1 MAASDPEDQVFQ
13 EDDDPDPEF
22 ERKMEESYAVTPT
35 QKKESS
41 RPNSSS
47 SNRPQTASRYRSDDH
62 DSPKIGG
69 LLKSASDK
77 FEENPSSKALLI
89 YAKVANHLTSR
100 HIPKTRLALNVPEIA
115 TAEEFK
121 NGMERLG
128 LPLSAEEVGVI
139 FRDNGVQKG
148 KSVRSAEVFAKV
160 MAEERV
166 EEDEPPRGFPV
177 ALDAA
182 EAVKYETEKV
192 TSMQLLTDSQPKMA
206 SRIIQQ
212 RLKSAKER
220 PMSSSNKGTSARS
233 FRPTT
238 ALTKP
243 STKSQRISGLDID
256 QEMRSLERR
265 EQKLLT
271 EDTDVEVKTKK
282 FLRQTLARQKE
293 TERELALTVDKCK
306 KEFEYECLHKMGEAN
321 EIAQNEGLQTAFR
334 AIKKEDG
341 TTMCHMYEGD
351 EFIKELTL
359 ENFLREWRRLKRLQK
374 PSVNLV
380 SKVQQVTQM
389 RADTQQPGKPTS
401 ISTGPGKV
409 NKKERQEELKKL
421 LLETKELTNKLKEQ
435 LKVLEKKGLISKSL
449 HTSSVAYSTSGQ

>member
-1 MAASDPEDQVFQ
+1 M
-13 EDDDPDPEF
+13 
-22 ERKMEESYAVTPT
+22 

-47 SNRPQTASRYRSDDH
+47 SNRPQTASRYRTDDH

-69 LLKSASDK
+69 LLRSASDK
-77 FEENPSSKALLI
+77 FDENLSSKALLI
-89 YAKVANHLTSR
+89 YAKIANHLTSR

-128 LPLSAEEVGVI
+128 LPLTLEEVNLI
-139 FRDNGVQKG
+139 FKDSGVQRG
-148 KSVRSAEVFAKV
+148 KAVRSAEVFARV

-166 EEDEPPRGFPV
+166 EDDELPLRGRPV
-177 ALDAA
+177 AIDAA
-182 EAVKYETEKV
+182 EALKFETEKV
-192 TSMQLLTDSQPKMA
+192 TDMQLLTDSQPKIT
-206 SRIIQQ
+206 SKIIQQ

-220 PMSSSNKGTSARS
+220 PLSSSNKGASARS
-233 FRPTT
+233 FRPAT
-238 ALTKP
+238 AVAKP
-243 STKSQRISGLDID
+243 LTKSQRISGLDID

-271 EDTDVEVKTKK
+271 DDTEVEAKTKK
-282 FLRQTLARQKE
+282 FLRQTLQRQKE
-293 TERELALTVDKCK
+293 AERDLALTVDKCK

-341 TTMCHMYEGD
+341 STMCHMYEGD
-351 EFIKELTL
+351 EFVKELTL

-374 PSVNLV
+374 PSVNLA
-380 SKVQQVTQM
+380 SKVQQVTQPPP
-389 RADTQQPGKPTS
+389 RPDPQQSGRPTS
-401 ISTGPGKV
+401 ISTGPSKV

>member
-1 MAASDPEDQVFQ
+1 
-13 EDDDPDPEF
+13 
-22 ERKMEESYAVTPT
+22 
-35 QKKESS
+35 
-41 RPNSSS
+41 
-47 SNRPQTASRYRSDDH
+47 
-62 DSPKIGG
+62 
-69 LLKSASDK
+69 
-77 FEENPSSKALLI
+77 
-89 YAKVANHLTSR
+89 
-100 HIPKTRLALNVPEIA
+100 
-115 TAEEFK
+115 
-121 NGMERLG
+121 MERLG
-128 LPLSAEEVGVI
+128 LPMTAEEVMLI

-148 KSVRSAEVFAKV
+148 KAVRSAEVFAKV

-166 EEDEPPRGFPV
+166 EEDEMPRGYPAAIDATE
-177 ALDAA
+177 AL
-182 EAVKYETEKV
+182 KYETEKV
-192 TSMQLLTDSQPKMA
+192 TSRQLLSDSQPKIA

-220 PMSSSNKGTSARS
+220 PTSSSNKGASARS

-238 ALTKP
+238 AISKP

-265 EQKLLT
+265 EQQLMT
-271 EDTDVEVKTKK
+271 EEEGVEVKTKK

-341 TTMCHMYEGD
+341 ITMCHMYEGD

-359 ENFLREWRRLKRLQK
+359 ENFLREWRRLKRMQK

-380 SKVQQVTQM
+380 SKVQQATQM
-389 RADTQQPGKPTS
+389 RADPQQPGKPAS
-401 ISTGPGKV
+401 ISTGPSKV